1 MLKSERDNNPKKPL
15 FTFFHNHTIIMENQE
30 KAVVAAT
37 SDNLPAPNA
46 VETLEFSQE
55 GFNDLIAA
63 IEHAEK
69 QDVSKMEAVRVD
81 ATYLEMEK
89 GKSIVLMVAGYSWRK
104 SEFGEGE
111 VLSVNFY
118 DPKEKN
124 FRYAMQAALVGRIRE
139 GKLPKGQLCKITY
152 LGKKKGKKYSYDDY
166 KVEVLIAK

>member
-1 MLKSERDNNPKKPL
+1 MKNA
-15 FTFFHNHTIIMENQE
+15 TENLP
-30 KAVVAAT
+30 AVQT
-37 SDNLPAPNA
+37 TDNLPTTTPAL
-46 VETLEFSQE
+46 ESLEFSEQDMHE
-55 GFNDLIAA
+55 LLTA
-63 IEHAEK
+63 IQYAEK

-124 FRYAMQAALVGRIRE
+124 FRYAMQTALVGKIRE

-152 LGKKKGKKYSYDDY
+152 LGKTKGKKYSYDDF